1 MNYYKEEPVLWLDEE
16 KRKLKSSDVSDERL
30 REIMYAAH
38 NGKGWPE
45 FVSAKTLAALFAE
58 AYRRKVLR
66 ADIIF
71 LLNRWAAYRWGLS
84 DERPYRDVTSDFE
97 YAE

>member
-1 MNYYKEEPVLWLDEE
+1 MNYYKEEPVLWVDDE
-16 KRKLKSSDVSDERL
+16 KRKLRSSDVSDERL
-30 REIMYAAH
+30 REILYDVH
-38 NGKGWPE
+38 NGNGWPE

-58 AYRRKVLR
+58 AYRRSVLR

-71 LLNRWAAYRWGLS
+71 LLNRWAAYWWELS
-84 DERPYRDVTSDFE
+84 DEKPYREVTSDFE